1 MASDGPAA
9 KLHPERPSP
18 VAFVH
23 HCRCGHRNSAGRRI
37 FGNGA
42 RVRAVVLFRGTHA
55 LLTLACSKHSQL
67 KLMTA
72 VFADPETIG
81 LGLFAF
87 TAEAAEK
94 PEPVLEEKNAAAALS
109 HRIIFAAC
117 LNFAHNIAV
126 IAAASWTCHICFS
139 FIYSVSISIL

>member
-1 MASDGPAA
+1 MAPDGPAA
-9 KLHPERPSP
+9 KLHPERPPP

-23 HCRCGHRNSAGRRI
+23 RCRSGHRNSAGRRF

-42 RVRAVVLFRGTHA
+42 RVRAVVLFRDTHD
-55 LLTLACSKHSQL
+55 LLTLAYCKHSQL
-67 KLMTA
+67 KLVPA
-72 VFADPETIG
+72 VFADPEIIG

-87 TAEAAEK
+87 AAEAAEK

-139 FIYSVSISIL
+139 FVYSVSISIL

>member
-1 MASDGPAA
+1 MAPDGSAA

-18 VAFVH
+18 VAFV
-23 HCRCGHRNSAGRRI
+23 RNFRSGHRNSAGRRS

-42 RVRAVVLFRGTHA
+42 RARAVVLFRGTHD
-55 LLTLACSKHSQL
+55 LLTLAICKHSQL

-72 VFADPETIG
+72 VFADPEIIG

-87 TAEAAEK
+87 AAEAAKK

-117 LNFAHNIAV
+117 LDLAHNLAV
-126 IAAASWTCHICFS
+126 IAATSWTCHICFS